1 MYKIIAEKIFDG
13 TKIIENAII
22 LFDEKSIKY
31 VGKDNKEKVK
41 NTFKAK
47 FATPGFIDI
56 SSGIGLKEESL
67 GRIEGNDLNEEA
79 NPITPELL
87 ALDGINPYD
96 ESFPKTVKGGVT
108 ASFVLPGLSN
118 NIGGRG
124 AIIHNSGD
132 TIKDMTIK
140 SPFGMRFSV
149 NSIPKSVYL
158 PQKKMPMTRMGS
170 AYLIREALYKAK
182 EYGGKKKKQFSM
194 QEESLLSVLEGK
206 QKAFFAALRADDI
219 ATSIRITKEFNLNT
233 VITFAIESDLVL
245 DIIKENK
252 IPVAFGPVILS
263 RFGRE
268 LKHLSPKVPAT
279 LIENGV
285 ETAIISGHPLYPAEF
300 LRIQLGLII
309 AEGIST
315 EKALRAVTSAPA
327 KMLGMKKYGVVKK
340 GAMSDLVLFD
350 GDPWE
355 TKTAIKNVFINGKLI
370 Q

>member
-1 MYKIIAEKIFDG
+1 
-13 TKIIENAII
+13 
-22 LFDEKSIKY
+22 LQHQ
-31 VGKDNKEKVK
+31 V
-41 NTFKAK
+41 
-47 FATPGFIDI
+47 DI

-67 GRIEGNDLNEEA
+67 GRIEGNDLNEEV

-96 ESFPKTVKGGVT
+96 ESFPKTANGGVT
-108 ASFVLPGLSN
+108 ASLILPGLSN

-124 AIIHNSGD
+124 AIIHSTGN
-132 TIKDMTIK
+132 TVKDMT
-140 SPFGMRFSV
+140 FGMRFSV
-149 NSIPKSVYL
+149 NSIPKSIYL

-170 AYLIREALYKAK
+170 AYLIREALYKTK
-182 EYGGKKKKQFSM
+182 EYGEKKKKQFSM
-194 QEESLLSVLEGK
+194 QEESLLPVLEGK

-233 VITFAIESDLVL
+233 IITFAIESDLVL

-279 LIENGV
+279 LIENGIA
-285 ETAIISGHPLYPAEF
+285 TAIISGHPLYPAEF

-315 EKALRAVTSAPA
+315 EKALAAVTSVPA
-327 KMLGMKKYGVVKK
+327 KMLGMKNYGTIKK
-340 GAMSDLVLFD
+340 GAISDLVLFD